1 MYAKLYGYSTAYQT
15 FAMLSDL
22 KLGAIFHFDG
32 LTQDLTFVFE
42 GQYAKVPPRATF
54 VAQISGTILGASK

>member
-1 MYAKLYGYSTAYQT
+1 MYAKMYGYNTGYQT

-22 KLGAIFHFDG
+22 KLGAVLHFD
-32 LTQDLTFVFE
+32 DLTRDLTIAFE

-54 VAQISGTILGASK
+54 VAQVSGTILGSSK